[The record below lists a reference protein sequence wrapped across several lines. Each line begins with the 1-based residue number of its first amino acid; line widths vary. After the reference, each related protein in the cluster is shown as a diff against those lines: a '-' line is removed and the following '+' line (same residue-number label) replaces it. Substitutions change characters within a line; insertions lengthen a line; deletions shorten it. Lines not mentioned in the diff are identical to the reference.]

1 MKHRL
6 ILSVFYMKHYVL
18 IFSGN
23 LDFIVNLYVRQFI
36 VKQWLNTI
44 FKSGVNYM
52 LEKLQIF

>member
-18 IFSGN
+18 ICSGN

-36 VKQWLNTI
+36 IKQWLNTI